1 MGSGQGGGG
10 LGSAHR
16 AHRGGREIPDVCHL
30 ISFPTNLLLPDKN
43 FSHLSGAVSMD
54 AGVGGLA
61 LAAAV
66 APRAVTSLGLG
77 GDGGHCNKK
86 SGLRRRIVQML
97 KKVYKICLEYHITL
111 QLAKTKR
118 CKKRGFHADLKRVP
132 CTKRR
137 HSHAQRRMMKFGN
150 FLQEQTSLWNT

>member
-30 ISFPTNLLLPDKN
+30 NSFPTNLLPLEEN

-66 APRAVTSLGLG
+66 APRAVTSLGLR
-77 GDGGHCNKK
+77 GDWGHCNKK

-97 KKVYKICLEYHITL
+97 KKVYKICLEYQML
-111 QLAKTKR
+111 QLAKR
-118 CKKRGFHADLKRVP
+118 CKKKAFM
-132 CTKRR
+132 
-137 HSHAQRRMMKFGN
+137 QI
-150 FLQEQTSLWNT
+150 

>member
-16 AHRGGREIPDVCHL
+16 AHRGAREIPDVCHL
-30 ISFPTNLLLPDKN
+30 NNFPTNLLPLDQN
-43 FSHLSGAVSMD
+43 CSHLSGAVSMG

-77 GDGGHCNKK
+77 GDRGLCNNK

-97 KKVYKICLEYHITL
+97 KNVYKICLEYQML
-111 QLAKTKR
+111 QLAKR
-118 CKKRGFHADLKRVP
+118 CKKEAFM
-132 CTKRR
+132 
-137 HSHAQRRMMKFGN
+137 QI
-150 FLQEQTSLWNT
+150 

>member
-10 LGSAHR
+10 LGSGHR
-16 AHRGGREIPDVCHL
+16 AHRGAREIPDVCHL
-30 ISFPTNLLLPDKN
+30 NSFPTNLLLPDKN

-66 APRAVTSLGLG
+66 APRAVTSLGLR
-77 GDGGHCNKK
+77 GDGGHCNDK

-97 KKVYKICLEYHITL
+97 KKVYKICLEYQML
-111 QLAKTKR
+111 QLS
-118 CKKRGFHADLKRVP
+118 V
-132 CTKRR
+132 
-137 HSHAQRRMMKFGN
+137 
-150 FLQEQTSLWNT
+150 

>member
-16 AHRGGREIPDVCHL
+16 AHRGAREIPDVCHL
-30 ISFPTNLLLPDKN
+30 ISFPTNLLLLDQN
-43 FSHLSGAVSMD
+43 FSHLSGAVSMG

-77 GDGGHCNKK
+77 GDRGLCDNKR
-86 SGLRRRIVQML
+86 GLRRRIVQML
-97 KKVYKICLEYHITL
+97 KNVYKICLEYQML
-111 QLAKTKR
+111 QLS
-118 CKKRGFHADLKRVP
+118 V
-132 CTKRR
+132 
-137 HSHAQRRMMKFGN
+137 
-150 FLQEQTSLWNT
+150 

>member
-30 ISFPTNLLLPDKN
+30 NSFPTNLLPLEEN

-66 APRAVTSLGLG
+66 APRAVTSLGFG
-77 GDGGHCNKK
+77 GDPGGIVI
-86 SGLRRRIVQML
+86 RRVGYVEEL
-97 KKVYKICLEYHITL
+97 C
-111 QLAKTKR
+111 R
-118 CKKRGFHADLKRVP
+118 C
-132 CTKRR
+132 
-137 HSHAQRRMMKFGN
+137 
-150 FLQEQTSLWNT
+150 